1 MNEQYKEEK
10 AKLAA
15 IEKAVLGGTPDEVAL
30 YRKLTNSLLTARILG
45 IGGRFRGLDM
55 VKALV
60 ENGASFCKEGN
71 FHFQTID

>member
-1 MNEQYKEEK
+1 MNNIKRKKQSWQR
-10 AKLAA
+10 LRRRCW
-15 IEKAVLGGTPDEVAL
+15 VVPPDEVAL